1 MLFDAAIST
10 ILIAPL
16 AGGFIVLCFLVSFAL
31 SRSSGFMGL
40 RLKSIKDPVDG
51 TLHVVSASIP
61 PWNASS
67 SNYSL
72 TGVIQAPGLP
82 ATTVKRGGLASTS
95 KWPQPGQDL
104 PVTVSRANPT
114 KFIIRWDE
122 VDSSSA
128 QGTRLADQLARSINQ
143 GQAGAAGSASNS
155 SSVVIDARSDPALRQ
170 QVLGMLEGQGVGVDQ
185 LRTAGAGGP
194 AASGASAVGDDVAL
208 LEKLSELHDKGALT
222 DQEFAEQKAKILGSG
237 A

>member
-1 MLFDAAIST
+1 MLFHAVIST
-10 ILIAPL
+10 TLIAPL

-31 SRSSGFMGL
+31 SRSSGLMGL

-104 PVTVSRANPT
+104 PVTVSRANPS

-128 QGTRLADQLARSINQ
+128 QGTRLADQLAESINQ
-143 GQAGAAGSASNS
+143 GQAGGSGLNS
-155 SSVVIDARSDPALRQ
+155 SSVVIDARNDPEVRQ
-170 QVLGMLEGQGVGVDQ
+170 QVLGMLKGQGVDVDQ
-185 LRTAGAGGP
+185 LRPAAAGGL
-194 AASGASAVGDDVAL
+194 AASSGSAVGDDVEL
-208 LEKLSELHDKGALT
+208 LEKLSQLREKGALT
-222 DQEFAEQKAKILGSG
+222 DQEYAEQKAKILGSG

>member
-1 MLFDAAIST
+1 MLFHAVIST
-10 ILIAPL
+10 TLIAPL

-31 SRSSGFMGL
+31 SRSSGLMGL

-104 PVTVSRANPT
+104 PVTVSRANPS

-122 VDSSSA
+122 VDSGSA
-128 QGTRLADQLARSINQ
+128 QGTRLADQLAESINQ
-143 GQAGAAGSASNS
+143 GQAGGSGLTS
-155 SSVVIDARSDPALRQ
+155 SSVVIDARNDPEVRQ
-170 QVLGMLEGQGVGVDQ
+170 QVLGMLKGQGVDVDQ

-194 AASGASAVGDDVAL
+194 AASSGSAVGDDVEL
-208 LEKLSELHDKGALT
+208 LEKLSQLREKGALT
-222 DQEFAEQKAKILGSG
+222 DQEYAEQKAKILGSG

>member
-1 MLFDAAIST
+1 MLFHAVIST
-10 ILIAPL
+10 TLIAPL

-31 SRSSGFMGL
+31 SRSSGLMGL

-104 PVTVSRANPT
+104 PVTVSRANPS

-128 QGTRLADQLARSINQ
+128 QGTRLADQLAESINQ
-143 GQAGAAGSASNS
+143 GQAGGSGLNS
-155 SSVVIDARSDPALRQ
+155 SSVVIDARNDPEVRQ
-170 QVLGMLEGQGVGVDQ
+170 QVLGMLKGQGVDVDQ
-185 LRTAGAGGP
+185 LRPAAAGGP
-194 AASGASAVGDDVAL
+194 AASSGSAVGDDVEL
-208 LEKLSELHDKGALT
+208 LEKLSQLREKGALT
-222 DQEFAEQKAKILGSG
+222 DQEYAEQKAKILGSG